1 MKPLS
6 RESRVED
13 RERPQG
19 LALAGS
25 GSRPSTL
32 ESRRPH
38 GAFTLLEVMVACAIF
53 FMVAFAILE
62 LVTRS
67 LSAAKSLQK
76 RDPDPGIV
84 LHALALTNTFE
95 EGTMTGDY
103 EDIAPGMYPGY
114 RWEAF
119 ITEVRSN
126 GLFQVDILTYNQRR
140 QRQNPT
146 GISGQFW
153 RPNSKPGSATK
164 GRP

>member
-6 RESRVED
+6 RESRVGE

-19 LALAGS
+19 LALVGF

-32 ESRRPH
+32 APRRPR
-38 GAFTLLEVMVACAIF
+38 GAFTLLEVTVACAIF

-76 RDPDPGIV
+76 RDPDPGII
-84 LHALALTNTFE
+84 LHALSLTNSFE
-95 EGTMTGDY
+95 EGTMSGDY
-103 EDIAPGMYPGY
+103 EDIAPGMYKDY

-119 ITEVRSN
+119 ITEIGSN
-126 GLFQVDILTYNQRR
+126 GLFQVDVLTYNKLRHS
-140 QRQNPT
+140 QNPAT
-146 GISGQFW
+146 VTGQFW